1 MIIIIIIIIIIAAIK
16 KTKNSEVSC
25 IDIKIAFIQ
34 VVF

>member
-1 MIIIIIIIIIIAAIK
+1 MIIIIILRAAIK